1 MNKLIIAAAGSG
13 KTTYLV
19 RQALEIRDKNVLIT
33 TYTEANKEEIERKFI
48 SEVGYIPSNIS
59 IQTWFSF
66 LLHHGVRP
74 YQTVMHEDLGGKR
87 IGFFLTEEKSGKKRD
102 KDGKPIMYKN
112 SYTGKTSPVFW
123 GEEDFFPYYF
133 TKDLKIYSDKISK
146 FIVEANARTGG
157 VLVNRISRIYPHVFI
172 DEVQDLAGW
181 ELEIIKLLF
190 TTPSH
195 VLLVGD
201 PRQVTYLTHPTQKY
215 TKYQEGKIG
224 EFIKNECRRIQCDID
239 TTTLNKTHR
248 NNKEICDFSSRL
260 FPEYPPCEPCDC
272 EKCRNYTQSSEGVFL
287 INEKDVN
294 HYLTLYPSTILR
306 YKDATPPEWN
316 FGKSKGLTF
325 ERVLIYPTSA
335 IIEWLKN
342 HSSQLSASTRCKFY
356 VAVTRA
362 RYSVGIVCYES
373 EIDKIGHKIWEPP
386 DS

>member
-48 SEVGYIPSNIS
+48 SEVGCIPSNIS

-66 LLHHGVRP
+66 LLRHGVRP
-74 YQTVMHEDLGGKR
+74 YQTVMHEGLDGKR
-87 IGFFLTEEKSGKKRD
+87 IGFFLTEAQSGLR
-102 KDGKPIMYKN
+102 YK
-112 SYTGKTSPVFW
+112 TKTHNVYWAES
-123 GEEDFFPYYF
+123 DFFPYYF
-133 TKDLKIYSDKISK
+133 TTDLKIYSDKISK
-146 FIVEANARTGG
+146 FIVECNARTKSE
-157 VLVNRISRIYPHVFI
+157 LVNRISRIYPYIFI

-181 ELEIIKLLF
+181 ELEILKLLF
-190 TTPSH
+190 ATPSH

-224 EFIKNECRRIQCDID
+224 EFIKNECKISQCDID
-239 TTTLNKTHR
+239 TTTLNMTHR

-260 FPEYPPCEPCDC
+260 FPEYIPCEPCEC
-272 EKCRNYTQSSEGVFL
+272 EKCRDYTKPNEGVFL
-287 INEKDVN
+287 IREKDVDQ
-294 HYLTLYPSTILR
+294 YLNLYSSTILK
-306 YKDATPPEWN
+306 YKDANPPEWN

-325 ERVLIYPTSA
+325 DRVLIYPTSA